1 MKKFLLS
8 MVALLGMGLVASAA
22 DVTISASDIDQSTLT
37 ATKAGY
43 TVKLAKEN
51 GSTAPVFRTDG
62 SIRLYAKGTITIS
75 GGDLSK
81 VVITL
86 ASDAKFRYCAVT
98 ANEGAVATQAPGD
111 AEVTWTGNTTNLV
124 LTVGDKAIYGDDGE
138 NAAGQLRFTEITIS
152 GEGGSDP
159 DPDPNPDPDPDPQP
173 TGKKYEMVNALTT
186 GSYVFVINEDGTYK
200 LGIPASATVNYGRI
214 SLVAATVENNTVT
227 TDAANAF
234 TITVNG
240 DKATIQDAN
249 GRYYGMDTQ
258 HLTSFQFYTEHN
270 EGCDYTFVFE
280 GNNVK
285 FTNALN
291 TNCIIAQSKG
301 GQGTWYTNVA
311 PANEPTEFNLPIL
324 FKESES
330 DGIADITV
338 DENAPVEYFNLQG
351 VRVANPE
358 NGLYIRRQGNKATKV
373 LVK

>member
-8 MVALLGMGLVASAA
+8 MVALLGMGLAASAA
-22 DVTISASDIDQSTLT
+22 EATISASDFNQSTLT
-37 ATKAGY
+37 ATKDGY
-43 TVKLAKEN
+43 TVKLAKES
-51 GSTAPVFRTDG
+51 GSNAPAFRTDG

-86 ASDAKFRYCAVT
+86 ASDAKYRYCAVT
-98 ANEGAVATQAPGD
+98 ANEGAVATQAAGD

-159 DPDPNPDPDPDPQP
+159 DPDPDPTPDAGNLEETFLNGNLGDFTVDNKVVAEGWDGWRANTRTPLCAIANSYVDGTNLAAESWLVSPEVKLGSNASLTFEHAFGFHFP
-173 TGKKYEMVNALTT
+173 TAQDEFTVVRIQANGGEWEALTMTNFPEKGSGNWT
-186 GSYVFVINEDGTYK
+186 GW
-200 LGIPASATVNYGRI
+200 
-214 SLVAATVENNTVT
+214 
-227 TDAANAF
+227 AANDFDLSAYNGKTVKVAF
-234 TITVNG
+234 CYKNDGNQSVAWEIRNFAL
-240 DKATIQDAN
+240 KS
-249 GRYYGMDTQ
+249 
-258 HLTSFQFYTEHN
+258 TS
-270 EGCDYTFVFE
+270 
-280 GNNVK
+280 
-285 FTNALN
+285 
-291 TNCIIAQSKG
+291 
-301 GQGTWYTNVA
+301 
-311 PANEPTEFNLPIL
+311 
-324 FKESES
+324 
-330 DGIADITV
+330 GIADITV

>member
-8 MVALLGMGLVASAA
+8 MVALLGMGLAASAA
-22 DVTISASDIDQSTLT
+22 EATFDTSNLTNGASGNLVGETFTNNGVTI
-37 ATKAGY
+37 KFVAGDGQY
-43 TVKLAKEN
+43 RTTNSGDHIRFYQGESMAVT
-51 GSTAPVFRTDG
+51 STAAVTKIVCTTVTNSKGAFEVKKNGTAVGNIDG
-62 SIRLYAKGTITIS
+62 TGVGAGTI
-75 GGDLSK
+75 
-81 VVITL
+81 
-86 ASDAKFRYCAVT
+86 
-98 ANEGAVATQAPGD
+98 
-111 AEVTWTGNTTNLV
+111 TWTGNVTGEFEIV
-124 LTVGDKAIYGDDGE
+124 AAKQVRFSSIVFTV
-138 NAAGQLRFTEITIS
+138 

-159 DPDPNPDPDPDPQP
+159 DPDPNPDPDPQP

-270 EGCDYTFVFE
+270 EGCDYTFAFE

-311 PANEPTEFNLPIL
+311 PAKEPTEFNLPIL

>member
-8 MVALLGMGLVASAA
+8 MVALLGMGLAASAVEVSLPADGKKWNDYTWTKNGNDYKGVVENYSLTLAKGESTNDLVSPDQYSIRIYAGANLTVTAPSGVTFNKVTVTINATGNKATSAAAEGWTVSEFTDGVFTMTSATAKSSVTFDGNGKQLRVAS
-22 DVTISASDIDQSTLT
+22 L
-37 ATKAGY
+37 
-43 TVKLAKEN
+43 
-51 GSTAPVFRTDG
+51 
-62 SIRLYAKGTITIS
+62 
-75 GGDLSK
+75 
-81 VVITL
+81 VIE
-86 ASDAKFRYCAVT
+86 A
-98 ANEGAVATQAPGD
+98 
-111 AEVTWTGNTTNLV
+111 
-124 LTVGDKAIYGDDGE
+124 
-138 NAAGQLRFTEITIS
+138 S
-152 GEGGSDP
+152 GEGGEPVNP
-159 DPDPNPDPDPDPQP
+159 DPDPDPDPQP

-186 GSYVFVINEDGTYK
+186 GSYVFVVNEDGTYK
-200 LGIPASATVNYGRI
+200 LGTPAAATVNYGRI
-214 SLVAATVENNTVT
+214 SLVAATVENNTVN

-249 GRYYGMDTQ
+249 GRYYGMDDS
-258 HLTSFQFYTEHN
+258 HFTSFQFYTEHN
-270 EGCDYTFVFE
+270 EGCDYTFAFE

-301 GQGTWYTNVA
+301 TQGTWYANVA
-311 PANEPTEFNLPIL
+311 PAKEPTEFNLPML
-324 FKESES
+324 FKEGKS

>member
-8 MVALLGMGLVASAA
+8 MVALLGMGLAASAA
-22 DVTISASDIDQSTLT
+22 DVTITSSDFNQSTLT
-37 ATKAGY
+37 ATKGGF
-43 TVKLAKEN
+43 TVTLAKEN
-51 GSTAPVFRTDG
+51 GSTAPAFRDNG

-75 GGDLSK
+75 GGDLTN
-81 VVITL
+81 VVIAL
-86 ASDAKFRYCAVT
+86 ASDAGFRYTTVT
-98 ANEGAVATQAPGD
+98 ANTGTVAAQAEND
-111 AEVTWTGNTTNLV
+111 TEVKWTGNTTKLV
-124 LTVGDKAIYGDDGE
+124 LTVGDFATLGSDG
-138 NAAGQLRFTEITIS
+138 ASKAGQLRFTEITIS
-152 GEGGSDP
+152 GEGGSD
-159 DPDPNPDPDPDPQP
+159 PDPDPDPQP

-186 GSYVFVINEDGTYK
+186 GSYVFVVNEDGTYK
-200 LGIPASATVNYGRI
+200 LGTPAAATVNYGRI
-214 SLVAATVENNTVT
+214 SLVAATVENNTVN

-249 GRYYGMDTQ
+249 GRYYGMDDS
-258 HLTSFQFYTEHN
+258 HFTSFQFYTEHN
-270 EGCDYTFVFE
+270 EGCDYTFAFE

-301 GQGTWYTNVA
+301 TQGTWYANVA
-311 PANEPTEFNLPIL
+311 PAKEPTEFNLPIL
-324 FKESES
+324 FKESKS